1 MELFLI
7 MMGLTG
13 FPALIVFSALAIH
26 STLQYRKRTRW
37 YLKVR
42 DTNLLEK
49 FPAAYTWSRGDELL
63 IFYNGVNISEGIK
76 NEVITPHTLAE
87 KYDIIHNVRGNLLPH
102 NSSVDNCY
110 KAKLIKILPDG
121 VVMKCVDENYTGDGK
136 EFFVFANF
144 IHSNTS
150 ANQRNL
156 IAYPENE
163 LEFFNDKISTLKELS
178 RI

>member
-1 MELFLI
+1 MIPCNHKDVFPTITSSDLLKLFTSI
-7 MMGLTG
+7 NSIIGFIFGVGL
-13 FPALIVFSALAIH
+13 F
-26 STLQYRKRTRW
+26 
-37 YLKVR
+37 
-42 DTNLLEK
+42 E
-49 FPAAYTWSRGDELL
+49 E
-63 IFYNGVNISEGIK
+63 
-76 NEVITPHTLAE
+76 
-87 KYDIIHNVRGNLLPH
+87 
-102 NSSVDNCY
+102 
-110 KAKLIKILPDG
+110 LIKILPDG